1 MKGRDKF
8 TTQCYIEGEPQND
21 RDGVLRGI
29 RDEKARRSV
38 IVPFAPLAGSKLGE
52 MTAKFDVVL
61 RFTPEA

>member
-29 RDEKARRSV
+29 RDEKARSLV
-38 IVPFAPLAGSKLGE
+38 IVP
-52 MTAKFDVVL
+52 L
-61 RFTPEA
+61 RHSPNRSSGK